1 MDLLS
6 TVKQWMIG
14 KSPAPP
20 APAAAGPAA
29 GYAMQLDYPPSRD
42 YRPRW
47 GNTRPPHQG
56 LVKLFE
62 RDRPG
67 YADILRPM
75 RELTPWFRK
84 ISYEPRQD
92 APSEPFWHGGPIT
105 ALDLAVLYTFMVKY
119 RPRRYVEI
127 GSGLT
132 TLFAARAKRD
142 HGLGT
147 EIVSIDPQPRT
158 AVDAV
163 CDRVLRHGLE
173 TSDLAIFSTLE
184 PGDVVFLDGSHRCF
198 LNSDV
203 TVFFLDVVPQI
214 KPGVVIHLHDIHL
227 PFDYPDMFVSWHW
240 NEQYVLAAH
249 LLGAAERTRVL
260 MPVRYLA
267 GAPEMVEATA
277 TMKAEWPGPEYAW
290 ILGGSFWF
298 TATAPAPFG

>member
-1 MDLLS
+1 MRPLS
-6 TVKQWMIG
+6 NLKQWLIG
-14 KSPAPP
+14 APP
-20 APAAAGPAA
+20 APQGQNHAGPAA
-29 GYAMQLDYPPSRD
+29 GYVMQLDYPPSRD

-75 RELTPWFRK
+75 AELTPSFRK
-84 ISYEPRQD
+84 IAYGPSPD
-92 APSEPFWHGGPIT
+92 APSEPYWHGGAIN

-142 HGLGT
+142 HALGT
-147 EIVSIDPQPRT
+147 EIVSIDPEPRT

-163 CDRVLRHGLE
+163 CDRVLRNGLE
-173 TSDLAIFSTLE
+173 TNDLSIFSTLE

-203 TVFFLDVVPQI
+203 TVFFLDVIPML
-214 KPGVVIHLHDIHL
+214 KPGVVVHVHDIHL
-227 PFDYPDMFVSWHW
+227 PTDYGDMFVPWHW
-240 NEQYVLAAH
+240 NEQYVLAVH
-249 LLGAAERTRVL
+249 LLAAAERTRVL
-260 MPVRYLA
+260 MPVMYLA

-277 TMKAEWPGPEYAW
+277 AMKADWPGPEGEWVY
-290 ILGGSFWF
+290 GGSFWF
-298 TATAPAPFG
+298 TATAPSPFQ